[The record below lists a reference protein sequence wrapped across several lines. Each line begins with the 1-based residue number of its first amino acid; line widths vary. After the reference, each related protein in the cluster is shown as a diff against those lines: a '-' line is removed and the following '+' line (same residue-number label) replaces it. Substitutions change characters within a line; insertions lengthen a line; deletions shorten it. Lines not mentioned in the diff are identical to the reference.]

1 MSHLSTAHSMGAM
14 IFYSLLTFFIMPFI
28 TTPLLPGNSPDKCV
42 AGFTI
47 GFAISVFLWFMFNR
61 QLTSGKM
68 Y

>member
-1 MSHLSTAHSMGAM
+1 MSHLSTPLSMGAM

-47 GFAISVFLWFMFNR
+47 GFAVSVFLWFMFNR

-68 Y
+68 

>member
-1 MSHLSTAHSMGAM
+1 MSHLSTHLSIGAM
-14 IFYSLLTFFIMPFI
+14 VFYALLTFFIMPYI

-42 AGFTI
+42 AGFAI
-47 GFAISVFLWFMFNR
+47 GFAISIFLWFKFNR

>member
-1 MSHLSTAHSMGAM
+1 MSHLSTPLSAGAM

-28 TTPLLPGNSPDKCV
+28 TTPLLPGNCPDKCV
-42 AGFTI
+42 AGFAV
-47 GFAISVFLWFMFNR
+47 GFAISVFLWLMFNR

>member
-1 MSHLSTAHSMGAM
+1 MGAM

>member
-1 MSHLSTAHSMGAM
+1 MSHLSTPYSIGAM
-14 IFYSLLTFFIMPFI
+14 IFYSLLTFFIMPYI

-42 AGFTI
+42 AGFAI
-47 GFAISVFLWFMFNR
+47 GFAISVFLWFKFNR

>member
-1 MSHLSTAHSMGAM
+1 MSHLSTPQSIGAM

-42 AGFTI
+42 AGFSV
-47 GFAISVFLWFMFNR
+47 GFAISVFLWLMFNR

-68 Y
+68 